1 VTTPQEL
8 VERALDLSRTDACAV
23 LAQEAS
29 TANLRW
35 ANNTLTTNGVAR
47 TRDLTVIAVVDRP
60 EGTSVG
66 VVTRSGVT
74 LDGVEDTVRAA
85 EANAGSLP
93 PAEDAAPL
101 LAGEPSPD
109 FQEPPE
115 DTSIRVFSSLAP
127 TLGELFEA
135 ALVSGRILYGFAE
148 HDVTTTYLGT
158 STGLRLRYAQPTGK
172 IELTGRSRDGTRSAW
187 VGRSSRDFADV
198 DGHALAAAVEQ
209 RLEWSKRRIELPPGR
224 YETILPPSAMGD
236 LMTYLYWS
244 AVALDAHEGRTVFS
258 RPGGGTRIGERLADA
273 RVTLRSDPALPG
285 LECAPFLAT
294 GVSSRYASVF
304 DNGMPLGPTDW
315 VRDGQLTALVQT
327 RHSARVTGL
336 EPTPFVDN
344 LVLEGP
350 EDGGCGLDDMVA
362 ATRRGLLLTCLWYI
376 REVDPQTLLLTG
388 LTRDGVFMVEDGEV
402 VAVVNNFRF
411 NESPVDLLARLA
423 DIGAAEPALPREFG
437 DYFTRCAM
445 PAIRIGD
452 FNMSSVS
459 PAS

>member
-8 VERALDLSRTDACAV
+8 VERALDLSRTDGCAV
-23 LAQEAS
+23 LAQESS

-47 TRDLTVIAVVDRP
+47 TRDLTVIAVVNGPR
-60 EGTSVG
+60 GTSAG

-74 LDGVEDTVRAA
+74 LDAVEDTVRTA
-85 EANAGSLP
+85 ESNARSLP

-101 LAGEPSPD
+101 LPGDRSAGWD
-109 FQEPPE
+109 EPPV

-127 TLGELFEA
+127 ALGELFEA
-135 ALVSGRILYGFAE
+135 APARGRILYGFAE
-148 HDVTTTYLGT
+148 HDLTTTYLGT
-158 STGLRLRYAQPTGK
+158 STGLRLRHSQPTGK
-172 IELTGRSRDGTRSAW
+172 IELTGRAPDGTRSAW
-187 VGRSSRDFADV
+187 AGSSTRDFSDV
-198 DGHALAAAVEQ
+198 DAHALEAAVAQ
-209 RLEWSKRRIELPPGR
+209 RLAWSERRIELPAGR
-224 YETILPPSAMGD
+224 YESILPPSAVGD

-244 AVALDAHEGRTVFS
+244 SVALDAHEGRTVFS
-258 RPGGGTRIGERLADA
+258 RPGGGTRIGERLTDV
-273 RVTLRSDPALPG
+273 RVNLRSDPALPG
-285 LECAPFLAT
+285 LECSPFLAT
-294 GVSSRYASVF
+294 GMSSRHASIF
-304 DNGMPLGPTDW
+304 DNGFGIGPTDW
-315 VRDGQLTALVQT
+315 LRDGKVAALVQT

-344 LVLEGP
+344 LLLEGP
-350 EDGGCGLDDMVA
+350 DGGRGLDDMVA

-402 VAVVNNFRF
+402 VGVVNNFRF
-411 NESPVDLLARLA
+411 NESPVDLLARLSE
-423 DIGAAEPALPREFG
+423 IGAAEPALPREFG

-445 PAIRIGD
+445 PPVRVGD

>member
-8 VERALDLSRTDACAV
+8 VERALDYSRTDACVV

-47 TRDLTVIAVVDRP
+47 TRDLTVIAVVHGP
-60 EGTSVG
+60 EGSSAG

-85 EANAGSLP
+85 EARAMSLP
-93 PAEDAAPL
+93 PSEDAAPL
-101 LAGEPSPD
+101 LAGDPAAG
-109 FQEPPE
+109 FNEPPA
-115 DTSIRVFSSLAP
+115 DTSIQVFSSLAP
-127 TLGELFEA
+127 SLGELFEA
-135 ALVSGRILYGFAE
+135 ASAAGRILYGYAE

-158 STGLRLRYAQPTGK
+158 SDGLRLRHAQPTGK
-172 IELTGRSRDGTRSAW
+172 IELTGRSTDGTRSAW
-187 VGRSSRDFADV
+187 TGRSTRDFTDV
-198 DGHALAAAVEQ
+198 DAHALEAAVVQ
-209 RLEWSKRRIELPPGR
+209 RLEWSKRRIELPAGR
-224 YETILPPSAMGD
+224 YETILPPSAVGD
-236 LMTYLYWS
+236 LMTYLYWT
-244 AVALDAHEGRTVFS
+244 AVALDAYEGRTVFS
-258 RPGGGTRIGERLADA
+258 RPGGGTRTGERLTDV
-273 RVTLRSDPALPG
+273 RVNLRSDPTLPG

-294 GVSSRYASVF
+294 GASSRHASVF
-304 DNGMPLGPTDW
+304 DNGLRIGPTDW
-315 VRDGQLTALVQT
+315 VRDGLLTALVQT

-350 EDGGCGLDDMVA
+350 DGERGIDDMVA
-362 ATRRGLLLTCLWYI
+362 ATRQGLLLTCLWYI

-388 LTRDGVFMVEDGEV
+388 LTRDGVFKVEDGEV
-402 VAVVNNFRF
+402 VGVVNNFRF

-423 DIGAAEPALPREFG
+423 EIGRAEPALPREFG
-437 DYFTRCAM
+437 DYFSRCAM
-445 PAIRIGD
+445 PPIRVGD

-459 PAS
+459 QAS

>member
-8 VERALDLSRTDACAV
+8 VERALDLSRADGCVV
-23 LAQEAS
+23 LAQESS

-47 TRDLTVIAVVDRP
+47 TRDLTVIAVAGGP
-60 EGTSVG
+60 KGASAG

-74 LDGVEDTVRAA
+74 LDRVEDTVRAA
-85 EANAGSLP
+85 EASAASLP

-101 LAGEPSPD
+101 LAGAAAAGFE
-109 FQEPPE
+109 EPPAE
-115 DTSIRVFSSLAP
+115 TSIRVFSSLAP
-127 TLGELFEA
+127 ALGELFEA
-135 ALVSGRILYGFAE
+135 APAAGRILYGFAE

-158 STGLRLRYAQPTGK
+158 STGLRLRHTQPTGK

-187 VGRSSRDFADV
+187 VGRSTRDFSDM
-198 DGHALAAAVEQ
+198 DGHALEAALAQ
-209 RLEWSKRRIELPPGR
+209 RLEWSKRRIELPAGR
-224 YETILPPSAMGD
+224 YETILPPSAVGD
-236 LMTYLYWS
+236 LMVYLYWT
-244 AVALDAHEGRTVFS
+244 AGALDAHEGRTVFS
-258 RPGGGTRIGERLADA
+258 RPGGGTRVGERLTDV
-273 RVTLRSDPALPG
+273 RMSLRSDPALPG
-285 LECAPFLAT
+285 LEAAPFLAAAI
-294 GVSSRYASVF
+294 SSRLASIF
-304 DNGMPLGPTDW
+304 DNGFSLGPTDW

-336 EPTPFVDN
+336 ETTPFVDN
-344 LVLEGP
+344 LLLEGP
-350 EDGGCGLDDMVA
+350 DGGRGLDDMVA

-402 VAVVNNFRF
+402 VGVVNNFRF
-411 NESPVDLLARLA
+411 NESPVDLLGRLA
-423 DIGAAEPALPREFG
+423 ELGAAEPALPREFG

-445 PAIRIGD
+445 PPVRVGD